1 MRDIG
6 MAFIEV
12 TPVTGGKHLINT
24 RYIVFIEEDNLSGC
38 VIHLDQAADGNNHK
52 VVHTKVPMA
61 TVLQDITRC
70 NNLVVDGRPI

>member
-1 MRDIG
+1 

-12 TPVTGGKHLINT
+12 TPVTGGRHLINT

-52 VVHTKVPMA
+52 TVHTKVPMA
-61 TVLQDITRC
+61 TVLQDIARSRS
-70 NNLVVDGRPI
+70 LVAGER